1 MTTIVV
7 PNETNSKASEFPIS
21 VSKRKLSQEM
31 IQQQHNKR
39 QMSEYTPLIGQPTPG
54 TAARY

>member
-1 MTTIVV
+1 MYI

-21 VSKRKLSQEM
+21 ISKRKLSHEM

-39 QMSEYTPLIGQPTPG
+39 QMSEYTPLIGQPTLG
-54 TAARY
+54 AAARN